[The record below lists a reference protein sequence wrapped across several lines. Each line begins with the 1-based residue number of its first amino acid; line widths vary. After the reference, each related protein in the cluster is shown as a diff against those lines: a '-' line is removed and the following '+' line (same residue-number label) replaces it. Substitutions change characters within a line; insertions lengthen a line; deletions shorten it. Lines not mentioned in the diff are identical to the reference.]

1 MFLSHCCTQKIV
13 YIETTAN
20 ISKCSTLRGA
30 ELSSLIIYTKIHQY
44 IGSLFIL
51 ETQTLNLFLCL
62 FVEKPKTVYTNA
74 KKQLIIYS
82 PPAILTLH
90 LKRFQQNGY
99 SFNKVNRHVDFSMV
113 LDLAPYC
120 STLSQVGRA
129 VHRSSPEWTQFNL
142 IKFNMQGFL
151 QPGWGME
158 NLKEKS

>member
-99 SFNKVNRHVDFSMV
+99 SFIKVNRHVDFSMM

-120 STLSQVGRA
+120 STLSQVGR
-129 VHRSSPEWTQFNL
+129 VPIFS
-142 IKFNMQGFL
+142 
-151 QPGWGME
+151 
-158 NLKEKS
+158 